1 MTIQEAAA
9 RKVLIA
15 AHRGVA
21 GGNIPCNSIPAFRA
35 ALRQGA
41 DIIELDV
48 APSRDGVLYV
58 FHPGMEHVFLGS
70 DRMICDMDS
79 RQVDSMVLRNQD
91 HSPTQYHVPRL
102 REVLELLRGKCYI
115 NLDKFWSCP
124 AEIAREVRE
133 LNMQDQVLVKTM
145 VSEENFARV
154 EEVASDLPYMAV
166 AWDRDDF
173 TEELLKRKMRYVGV
187 EALFASEDKPI
198 CQEGYVRS
206 MADRGMVM
214 WANAIVYDYN
224 TVLTAGHTDDIAV
237 SADPDNGWGWLVD
250 RGFNIIQT
258 DWPLALSR
266 YLGRRES

>member
-9 RKVLIA
+9 KKVLIA

-21 GGNIPCNSIPAFRA
+21 GGNVPCNSIPAFQA

-41 DIIELDV
+41 DIIELDITK
-48 APSRDGVLYV
+48 SRDGVLYV
-58 FHPGMEHVFLGS
+58 FHPGKEPVFLRS
-70 DRMICDMDS
+70 ETEICDLDS
-79 RQVDSMVLRNQD
+79 RQVDAMRLHNQD
-91 HSPTQYHVPRL
+91 LSPTQYPVPRL

-115 NLDKFWSCP
+115 NLDKFWSYP
-124 AEIAREVRE
+124 MEIAREVRE

-145 VSEENFARV
+145 NYAENFARV
-154 EEVASDLPYMAV
+154 EEVASDLPYMVV
-166 AWDRDDF
+166 AWDEDDF
-173 TEELLKRKMRYVGV
+173 TEELLRRNMRYVGV

-198 CQEGYVRS
+198 CQEQYVKG

-214 WANAIVYDYN
+214 WANSIVYDYN

-237 SADPDNGWGWLVD
+237 STDPDYGWGWLLD

-258 DWPLALSR
+258 DWPMALKD
-266 YLGRRES
+266 YLGR

>member
-9 RKVLIA
+9 KNVLIA

-21 GGNIPCNSIPAFRA
+21 GGNIPCNSIPAFEA

-41 DIIELDV
+41 DIIELDITK
-48 APSRDGVLYV
+48 SRDGVLYV
-58 FHPGMEHVFLGS
+58 FHPVKEHIFLQS
-70 DRMICDMDS
+70 DTEICDMDAW
-79 RQVDSMVLRNQD
+79 QVDAMRLHNQD
-91 HSPTQYHVPRL
+91 LSPTQYAVPKL
-102 REVLELLRGKCYI
+102 REVLELLRGRCYI
-115 NLDKFWSCP
+115 NLDKFWGCP
-124 AEIAREVRE
+124 MEIAREVRE

-145 VSEENFARV
+145 VSEENFSRV
-154 EEVASDLPYMAV
+154 EEVAWDMPYMVV

-173 TEELLKRKMRYVGV
+173 TEDLLRRNMRYVGV
-187 EALFASEDKPI
+187 EALFASEDMPI
-198 CQEGYVRS
+198 CQEAYVRG

-237 SADPDNGWGWLVD
+237 SADPDYGWGWLVD

-258 DWPLALSR
+258 DWPQAMKQ
-266 YLGRRES
+266 YLTR

>member
-9 RKVLIA
+9 QKVLIA

-21 GGNIPCNSIPAFRA
+21 GGNIPCNSIPGFQA

-58 FHPGMEHVFLGS
+58 FHPGMEHVFLRS
-70 DRMICDMDS
+70 DRQIIEMDAHE
-79 RQVDSMVLRNQD
+79 VDSLVLRNQD
-91 HSPTQYHVPRL
+91 GAHTPYHVPRL

-124 AEIAREVRE
+124 AEISREVRE

-154 EEVASDLPYMAV
+154 EEVASDLPYMVV

-173 TEELLKRKMRYVGV
+173 SEELLRRKIRYVGV
-187 EALFASEDKPI
+187 EAATYIMENGLCLEEFYNELMTAVDDFI
-198 CQEGYVRS
+198 
-206 MADRGMVM
+206 
-214 WANAIVYDYN
+214 ANGGDESLVE
-224 TVLTAGHTDDIAV
+224 VFRQV
-237 SADPDNGWGWLVD
+237 SAKDYY
-250 RGFNIIQT
+250 
-258 DWPLALSR
+258 SK
-266 YLGRRES
+266 Y

>member
-9 RKVLIA
+9 NKVLIA

-21 GGNIPCNSIPAFRA
+21 GGNIPCNSIPGFQA

-58 FHPGMEHVFLGS
+58 FHPGMEPVFLRS
-70 DRMICDMDS
+70 DRFICDMDS
-79 RQVDSMVLRNQD
+79 REVDSLVLHNQD
-91 HSPTQYHVPRL
+91 GARTQYPVPRL
-102 REVLELLRGKCYI
+102 REVLELLRGRCYI

-124 AEIAREVRE
+124 AEISREVRE

-145 VSEENFARV
+145 NYPENFSRV
-154 EEVASDLPYMAV
+154 EEVASDLPYMVV
-166 AWDRDDF
+166 AWDEDDF
-173 TEELLKRKMRYVGV
+173 TEELLKRNMRYVGV

-198 CQEGYVRS
+198 CREDYVRS
-206 MADRGMVM
+206 MTNRGMVM
-214 WANAIVYDYN
+214 WANSIVYDYN
-224 TVLTAGHTDDIAV
+224 AVLTAGHTDDIAV
-237 SADPDNGWGWLVD
+237 STDPDYGWGWLIN

-258 DWPLALSR
+258 DWPLALRS
-266 YLGRRES
+266 YLNR

>member
-9 RKVLIA
+9 QKVLIA

-21 GGNIPCNSIPAFRA
+21 GGNIPCNSIPGFQA

-48 APSRDGVLYV
+48 AKSRDGVLYV
-58 FHPGMEHVFLGS
+58 FHPGMEPVFLRS
-70 DRMICDMDS
+70 DRYICDMDS
-79 RQVDSMVLRNQD
+79 GEVDSLVLRNQD
-91 HSPTQYHVPRL
+91 GAHTQYHVPRL

-133 LNMQDQVLVKTM
+133 RNMQDQVLVKTM

-154 EEVASDLPYMAV
+154 EEVASDLPYMVV

-173 TEELLKRKMRYVGV
+173 TEELLRRNMRYVGV
-187 EALFASEDKPI
+187 EALFATEDVPI
-198 CQEGYVRS
+198 CQESYVRS
-206 MADRGMVM
+206 MTERGMVM
-214 WANAIVYDYN
+214 WANSIVYDYN
-224 TVLTAGHTDDIAV
+224 AVLTAGHTDDIAV
-237 SADPDNGWGWLVD
+237 STDPDYGWGWLVD

-258 DWPLALSR
+258 DWPLALSQ
-266 YLGRRES
+266 YLRR